1 MQPATPTGETQVVT
15 DPKTNANPTVTQ
27 PSQTVDPSEVERL
40 RKEAEQATMRANQ
53 LANQLKAREDAEA
66 AAKAKEL
73 EESNQFKTLYEQEK
87 AKREAAEAAQADALK
102 QATLKAKAEEVFAEF
117 PAEVKTLAQETGLT
131 LADVEEDAVAAFKA
145 KLEKVGSL
153 IKQPKVTAN
162 NPGNATTPTAQQP
175 ANPEEMKTMLND
187 PKRFEEYLRKNT
199 SGIAS
204 MMNKRGE

>member
-27 PSQTVDPSEVERL
+27 PSQTVDPAMEEL
-40 RKEAEQATMRANQ
+40 RKKAEQAEMRANQ
-53 LANQLKAREDAEA
+53 LANQLEAKTKAEA
-66 AAKAKEL
+66 EAEAKKL

-87 AKREAAEAAQADALK
+87 AKREAAEAAQAEALK

-117 PAEVKTLAQETGLT
+117 PTEVRTLAQETGLT
-131 LADVEEDAVAAFKA
+131 LADAEEDAVAAFKA
-145 KLEKVGSL
+145 KLEKVSSL

-175 ANPEEMKTMLND
+175 ANPEEMKAMLND

-204 MMNKRGE
+204 MLNKRSE

>member
-15 DPKTNANPTVTQ
+15 DPKTTANPTVTQ
-27 PSQTVDPSEVERL
+27 PSQTVDPAIEEL
-40 RKEAEQATMRANQ
+40 RKKAEQAEMRANQ
-53 LANQLKAREDAEA
+53 LANQLEAKTKAEADAEA
-66 AAKAKEL
+66 KKL
-73 EESNQFKTLYEQEK
+73 EESNQFNTLYEQEK
-87 AKREAAEAAQADALK
+87 AKREAAEAAQAEALK

-131 LADVEEDAVAAFKA
+131 LVDVEEDAVAAFKA

-175 ANPEEMKTMLND
+175 ANPEEMKAMLND

-204 MMNKRGE
+204 MMNKRSE